1 MNIKTE
7 PRLDPECV
15 TPFPPPRRKNC
26 VWTDE
31 RRQKQREAI
40 RRWKPWLGST
50 GPRTLPGK
58 MRSCM
63 NALRHGRRGEQV
75 RRFDA
80 LIRHQQR
87 FLQLVNAQ
95 ADHYIF
101 WPNEL
106 LDFAR
111 HPPLQD
117 PERAA
122 KDDLL
127 RQWRTLI
134 LSLGRE

>member
-31 RRQKQREAI
+31 RR
-40 RRWKPWLGST
+40 
-50 GPRTLPGK
+50 
-58 MRSCM
+58 
-63 NALRHGRRGEQV
+63 
-75 RRFDA
+75 
-80 LIRHQQR
+80 QQR

-127 RQWRTLI
+127 RQWHTLI
-134 LSLGRE
+134 LALGKE